1 MSHIRTLAL
10 SVLIAVPLGAQSAP
24 TRPLDPQNVD
34 RRYGACED
42 FYMFANNGWIERNP
56 IPSAFAS
63 WGTFNELSER
73 NTLVLKGI
81 AERAAAQAATST
93 DSSTRKLG
101 TFYASCMDSA
111 TVERTGIG
119 PIADELARI
128 EAISDRT
135 QLQTEIAR
143 LHMLGYGGT
152 FSFGAAAD
160 AKNATRVIANAS
172 QGGLTLPDREYYL
185 RADTE
190 GTATRDRLVS
200 SVASMLSLAGDP
212 APVAESRAQHI
223 LALET
228 SLARSQISR
237 VAMRDPN
244 ARYHPMTVEQANAQ
258 APGFDWRRYLAD
270 IGLPNVTVINLGTP
284 EFFTALGNELTT
296 RPLDDWKAYLRWTVV
311 NRSASQ
317 LGAPF
322 ADESFRLAA
331 MLTGARVQLP
341 RWKRCL
347 VATDQLLGDAL
358 GREYVKTEFS
368 PEAREKMGEI
378 VGNLRSVLRDRIH
391 HADWMSEGTRA
402 EALRKLDAF
411 GQKVGYPDSWNDYAG
426 LDIAAVPYAENVR
439 RTRSWLFQHDVMR
452 IGRSV
457 DREQWLMTTP
467 TVNAYYSAQL
477 NEIVFPAGR
486 LQPPFFSASYDEA
499 ANYGGIGATVGHE
512 MSHGFDDAGR
522 QFDAAGNVRDWWAP
536 EDARHYRAR
545 ASVVERQYS
554 AYVAIDTLHLNGRLT
569 LGENIADV
577 VGVSLAYEALER
589 ALDGKSR
596 DPIDGFTP
604 EQRFFLAYAQAR
616 LSVLRP
622 ESARLLLTTDP
633 HSPGRFRVNGP
644 LSNMPEFARAFGCKE
659 GDPMVRSEETR
670 ARIW

>member
-1 MSHIRTLAL
+1 
-10 SVLIAVPLGAQSAP
+10 
-24 TRPLDPQNVD
+24 
-34 RRYGACED
+34 
-42 FYMFANNGWIERNP
+42 MFANNGWIERNP
-56 IPSAFAS
+56 IPGAFAS

-81 AERAAAQAATST
+81 AERAAAQAASSPDT
-93 DSSTRKLG
+93 STRKLG
-101 TFYASCMDSA
+101 TFYASCMDST
-111 TVERTGIG
+111 TVEHAGIE

-128 EAISDRT
+128 EAINDHAA
-135 QLQTEIAR
+135 LVDEIAR
-143 LHMLGYGGT
+143 LHTLGYGGA
-152 FSFGAAAD
+152 FAFGAVAD
-160 AKNATRVIANAS
+160 AKNASRVVANAS

-190 GTATRDRLVS
+190 GTATRDRLVA
-200 SVASMLSLAGDP
+200 SVTSMLSLAGDSTP
-212 APVAESRAQHI
+212 MAESRAQRI

-228 SLARSQISR
+228 SLARSQLSR
-237 VAMRDPN
+237 VALRDPN
-244 ARYHPMTVEQANAQ
+244 ARYHPMTVEQAA
-258 APGFDWRRYLAD
+258 AATPGFDWRRYLAEV
-270 IGLPNVTVINLGTP
+270 GLPNVTTINVGTP
-284 EFFTALGNELTT
+284 EFFVTLGNELTT

-322 ADESFRLAA
+322 ADESFRLAS
-331 MLTGARVQLP
+331 MLTGAREQQP

-368 PEAREKMGEI
+368 PEAKTKMAEI
-378 VGNLRSVLRDRIH
+378 VSSLRAVLRDRIR
-391 HADWMSEGTRA
+391 HADWMSDETRV

-411 GQKVGYPDSWNDYAG
+411 SQKVGYPDTWNDYAG

-439 RTRSWLFQHDVMR
+439 RVRSWLFQRDLMR

-486 LQPPFFSASYDEA
+486 LQPPFFNVAYDEA
-499 ANYGGIGATVGHE
+499 ANYGGIGATIGHE
-512 MSHGFDDAGR
+512 MSHGFDDSGR
-522 QFDAAGNVRDWWAP
+522 QYDALGNVRDWWAP
-536 EDARHYRAR
+536 EDARRYRAR

-577 VGVSLAYEALER
+577 VGVSLAYEAMEHELN
-589 ALDGKSR
+589 GKSR
-596 DPIDGFTP
+596 APIDGFTP

-622 ESARLLLTTDP
+622 ESARLLLATDP

-644 LSNMPEFARAFGCKE
+644 LSNMPEFAKAFACKE
-659 GDPMVRSEETR
+659 GDPMVRSEGAR

>member
-1 MSHIRTLAL
+1 MSYRRSLSILFLA
-10 SVLIAVPLGAQSAP
+10 AAPLGAQSAP
-24 TRPLDPQNVD
+24 TRPLDPANVD

-56 IPSAFAS
+56 IPAAFAS

-81 AERAAAQAATST
+81 AERAAAQAATSP
-93 DSSTRKLG
+93 DSSTQKLG
-101 TFYASCMDSA
+101 TFYASCMDST
-111 TVERTGIG
+111 TVEHAGIE

-128 EAISDRT
+128 EAIDGRT
-135 QLQTEIAR
+135 SLQDEIAR
-143 LHMLGYGGT
+143 LHTLGYGGA
-152 FSFGAAAD
+152 FAFGAVAD
-160 AKNATRVIANAS
+160 AKNAARVIANAS

-190 GTATRDRLVS
+190 GTTTRDKFVA
-200 SVASMLSLAGDP
+200 SVTSMLSLAGDS
-212 APVAESRAQHI
+212 APEAESRAQRV

-228 SLARSQISR
+228 ALARSQFAR
-237 VAMRDPN
+237 VALRDPS
-244 ARYHPMTVEQANAQ
+244 ARYHPMTIEQAA
-258 APGFDWRRYLAD
+258 ALTPGFDWPRYLAAV
-270 IGLPNVTVINLGTP
+270 GLPNVTTVNLGTP
-284 EFFTALGNELTT
+284 TFFATLANELAT

-322 ADESFRLAA
+322 ADESFRLAS
-331 MLTGARVQLP
+331 MLTGAREQQP

-347 VATDQLLGDAL
+347 AATDQLLGDAL

-368 PEAREKMGEI
+368 PAARARMMEI
-378 VGNLRSVLRDRIH
+378 VSSLRAVLRDRIRQ
-391 HADWMSEGTRA
+391 ADWMSDQTRA

-411 GQKVGYPDSWNDYAG
+411 NQKVGYPDSWSDYSG
-426 LDIAAVPYAENVR
+426 LEIAPVPYAENVR
-439 RTRSWLFQHDVMR
+439 RTRAWLFQRDLMR

-457 DREQWLMTTP
+457 DRDQWLMTTP

-486 LQPPFFSASYDEA
+486 LQPPFFSVSYDDA
-499 ANYGGIGATVGHE
+499 ANYGGIGATIGHE
-512 MSHGFDDAGR
+512 MSHGFDDSGR
-522 QFDAAGNVRDWWAP
+522 QYDAAGNVRDWWAP
-536 EDARHYRAR
+536 EDARRYRAR
-545 ASVVERQYS
+545 ASVVEKQYG
-554 AYVAIDTLHLNGRLT
+554 AYAVIDTMHLNGRLT

-589 ALDGKSR
+589 ALTGESR
-596 DPIDGFTP
+596 APIDGFTP

-659 GDPMVRSEETR
+659 GDPMVRSEGAR

>member
-1 MSHIRTLAL
+1 
-10 SVLIAVPLGAQSAP
+10 
-24 TRPLDPQNVD
+24 
-34 RRYGACED
+34 
-42 FYMFANNGWIERNP
+42 
-56 IPSAFAS
+56 
-63 WGTFNELSER
+63 
-73 NTLVLKGI
+73 
-81 AERAAAQAATST
+81 
-93 DSSTRKLG
+93 
-101 TFYASCMDSA
+101 
-111 TVERTGIG
+111 
-119 PIADELARI
+119 
-128 EAISDRT
+128 
-135 QLQTEIAR
+135 
-143 LHMLGYGGT
+143 
-152 FSFGAAAD
+152 
-160 AKNATRVIANAS
+160 
-172 QGGLTLPDREYYL
+172 
-185 RADTE
+185 
-190 GTATRDRLVS
+190 
-200 SVASMLSLAGDP
+200 MLSLAGDP

-228 SLARSQISR
+228 SLARSQLSR

-244 ARYHPMTVEQANAQ
+244 SRYHPMTVEQANALT
-258 APGFDWRRYLAD
+258 PGFDWQRYLAEV
-270 IGLPNVTVINLGTP
+270 GLPNVTMINLGTP
-284 EFFTALGNELTT
+284 EFFATLGSELTT

-322 ADESFRLAA
+322 ADESFRLAS
-331 MLTGARVQLP
+331 MLTGAREQLP

-368 PEAREKMGEI
+368 PEAKAKMGEI
-378 VGNLRSVLRDRIH
+378 VASLRAVLRDRIG
-391 HADWMSEGTRA
+391 HADWMSEETRA

-426 LDIAAVPYAENVR
+426 LDIAPVPYAENVR
-439 RTRSWLFQHDVMR
+439 RTRAWLFQHDVLR
-452 IGRSV
+452 IGRAV

-486 LQPPFFSASYDEA
+486 LQPPFFAASYDEA

-522 QFDAAGNVRDWWAP
+522 QYDAAGNVRDWWVP
-536 EDARHYRAR
+536 EDARRYRVR
-545 ASVVERQYS
+545 TSVVERQYS
-554 AYVAIDTLHLNGRLT
+554 AYVAIDTTHLNGRLT

-589 ALDGKSR
+589 ELKGKSR
-596 DPIDGFTP
+596 APIDGFTP

-622 ESARLLLTTDP
+622 ESARLLLATDP

-644 LSNMPEFARAFGCKE
+644 LSNMPEFAKAFGCKE
-659 GDPMVRSEETR
+659 GDPMVRKER
-670 ARIW
+670 AEIW

>member
-1 MSHIRTLAL
+1 
-10 SVLIAVPLGAQSAP
+10 
-24 TRPLDPQNVD
+24 
-34 RRYGACED
+34 
-42 FYMFANNGWIERNP
+42 
-56 IPSAFAS
+56 
-63 WGTFNELSER
+63 
-73 NTLVLKGI
+73 
-81 AERAAAQAATST
+81 
-93 DSSTRKLG
+93 
-101 TFYASCMDSA
+101 
-111 TVERTGIG
+111 
-119 PIADELARI
+119 
-128 EAISDRT
+128 
-135 QLQTEIAR
+135 
-143 LHMLGYGGT
+143 
-152 FSFGAAAD
+152 
-160 AKNATRVIANAS
+160 
-172 QGGLTLPDREYYL
+172 
-185 RADTE
+185 
-190 GTATRDRLVS
+190 
-200 SVASMLSLAGDP
+200 
-212 APVAESRAQHI
+212 
-223 LALET
+223 
-228 SLARSQISR
+228 
-237 VAMRDPN
+237 
-244 ARYHPMTVEQANAQ
+244 
-258 APGFDWRRYLAD
+258 
-270 IGLPNVTVINLGTP
+270 
-284 EFFTALGNELTT
+284 
-296 RPLDDWKAYLRWTVV
+296 VV

-322 ADESFRLAA
+322 VDESFRLASL
-331 MLTGARVQLP
+331 LTGAREQLP

-347 VATDQLLGDAL
+347 SATDQLLGDAL

-368 PEAREKMGEI
+368 PEARAKMGEI
-378 VGNLRSVLRDRIH
+378 VASVRGVLRDRIR
-391 HADWMSEGTRA
+391 HADWMSDDTRA

-411 GQKVGYPDSWNDYAG
+411 GQKIGYPDSWNDYEG
-426 LDIAAVPYAENVR
+426 LDIAAVPFAENVR
-439 RTRSWLFQHDVMR
+439 RTRAWLFQHDVIR

-522 QFDAAGNVRDWWAP
+522 QYDAAGNVRDWWAP

-545 ASVVERQYS
+545 ANVVERQYS

-596 DPIDGFTP
+596 ASIDGFTP

-622 ESARLLLTTDP
+622 ESARLLLATDP

-644 LSNMPEFARAFGCKE
+644 LSNMPEFARAFGCRE
-659 GDPMVRSEETR
+659 GDPMVRSEGTR

>member
-1 MSHIRTLAL
+1 MSFHRTLAL
-10 SVLIAVPLGAQSAP
+10 LLLAAAPLGAQAVP
-24 TRPLDPQNVD
+24 TRPLDPHNVD

-42 FYMFANNGWIERNP
+42 FFMFANNGWIERNP
-56 IPSAFAS
+56 IPAAFAS

-81 AERAAAQAATST
+81 AERAAAQAPTTS

-111 TVERTGIG
+111 SVERAGIE

-128 EAISDRT
+128 EAITDRGA
-135 QLQTEIAR
+135 LQDEIAR
-143 LHMLGYGGT
+143 LHTLGYGGA
-152 FSFGAAAD
+152 FAFGAVAD
-160 AKNATRVIANAS
+160 AKNASRVIANAA

-190 GTATRDRLVS
+190 GTATRDRFVA
-200 SVASMLSLAGDP
+200 SVTSMLSLAGDP
-212 APVAESRAQHI
+212 APVAESRAQRV

-228 SLARSQISR
+228 SLARSQLSR
-237 VAMRDPN
+237 VQLRDPN
-244 ARYHPMTVEQANAQ
+244 ARYHPMTVAQ
-258 APGFDWRRYLAD
+258 ADEATPGFDWARYLAGV
-270 IGLPNVTVINLGTP
+270 GLPNLTTLNLGTP
-284 EFFTALGNELTT
+284 EFFATLGNELAT
-296 RPLDDWKAYLRWTVV
+296 RPIDDWKAYLRWTVV

-317 LGAPF
+317 LGTPF
-322 ADESFRLAA
+322 ADESFRLAS
-331 MLTGARVQLP
+331 MLTGAREQQP

-368 PEAREKMGEI
+368 PEAKAKMVQI
-378 VGNLRSVLRDRIH
+378 VSSLRDVLHDRIRR
-391 HADWMSEGTRA
+391 ADWMSDPTKA

-411 GQKVGYPDSWNDYAG
+411 GQKVGYPDSWNDYVG

-439 RTRSWLFQHDVMR
+439 RARAWLFQRDLAR
-452 IGRSV
+452 IGRAV

-486 LQPPFFSASYDEA
+486 LQPPFFSVSYDDA
-499 ANYGGIGATVGHE
+499 ANYGGIGATIGHE
-512 MSHGFDDAGR
+512 MSHGFDDSGR
-522 QFDAAGNVRDWWAP
+522 QYDAAGNVRDWWAP
-536 EDARHYRAR
+536 EDARRYRAR
-545 ASVVERQYS
+545 ASVVERQYGS
-554 AYVAIDTLHLNGRLT
+554 YVAIDTLHLNGRLT

-577 VGVSLAYEALER
+577 VGVSLAYEAMER
-589 ALDGKSR
+589 ALKGRSR
-596 DPIDGFTP
+596 TSIDGFTP

-644 LSNMPEFARAFGCKE
+644 LSNMPEFAKAFGCKE
-659 GDPMVRSEETR
+659 GDPMVRNEGVR
-670 ARIW
+670 AQIW

>member
-1 MSHIRTLAL
+1 MSHARTLVL

-24 TRPLDPQNVD
+24 TRPLDPANVD

-73 NTLVLKGI
+73 NTLVLKRI
-81 AERAAAQAATST
+81 AERAAAQATTSP

-101 TFYASCMDSA
+101 TFYASCMDST
-111 TVERTGIG
+111 TVERAGIE

-128 EAISDRT
+128 EAIGDRAE
-135 QLQTEIAR
+135 LLDEIAR
-143 LHMLGYGGT
+143 LHTLGYGGA
-152 FSFGAAAD
+152 FSFGAVAD
-160 AKNATRVIANAS
+160 AKNAAHIMANAS

-190 GTATRDRLVS
+190 GTATRDRLVA
-200 SVASMLSLAGDP
+200 SVTAMLSLVGDP
-212 APVAESRAQHI
+212 APVAETRAQRI

-228 SLARSQISR
+228 SLARSQLSR

-244 ARYHPMTVEQANAQ
+244 ARYHPMTVEQANEVT
-258 APGFDWRRYLAD
+258 PGFDWRRYLTD
-270 IGLPNVTVINLGTP
+270 VGLPNVGMVNLGTP
-284 EFFTALGNELTT
+284 EFFTTLGNELAT

-322 ADESFRLAA
+322 SDESFRLNS
-331 MLTGARVQLP
+331 MLTGAREQLP

-368 PEAREKMGEI
+368 PEAKAKMSEI
-378 VGNLRSVLRDRIH
+378 VASLRSVLRDRIR
-391 HADWMSEGTRA
+391 HADWMSEETRS

-411 GQKVGYPDSWNDYAG
+411 GQKIGYPDSWSDYAG

-439 RTRSWLFQHDVMR
+439 RTRSWLFQRDVMR

-457 DREQWLMTTP
+457 DRDQWLMTTP

-486 LQPPFFSASYDEA
+486 LQPPFFSASYDDA

-522 QFDAAGNVRDWWAP
+522 QYDAAGNVRDWWAP
-536 EDARHYRAR
+536 EDARRYRAR

-554 AYVAIDTLHLNGRLT
+554 AYVAIDTMHLNGRLT

-577 VGVSLAYEALER
+577 VGVSLAYEALEQALKGKNR
-589 ALDGKSR
+589 AS
-596 DPIDGFTP
+596 IDGFTP

-622 ESARLLLTTDP
+622 ESARLLLATDP

-644 LSNMPEFARAFGCKE
+644 LSNMPEFARAFGCRE
-659 GDPMVRSEETR
+659 GDPMVRSEGTR
-670 ARIW
+670 AQIW